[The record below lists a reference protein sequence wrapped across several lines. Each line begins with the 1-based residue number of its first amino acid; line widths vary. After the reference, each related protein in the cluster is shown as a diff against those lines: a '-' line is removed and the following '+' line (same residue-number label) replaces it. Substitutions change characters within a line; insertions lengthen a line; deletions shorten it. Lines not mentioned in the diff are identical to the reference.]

1 MDSALMSQVNYGQ
14 ELGPNL
20 GKIAKKLLDNQN
32 LCKLLIN
39 TDLDPT
45 NPNLHPDI
53 DDTIKE
59 LFGKNIRI
67 TPLVTSEDETT
78 ACKLVLVFSGSEV
91 TDENA
96 NEIVTLLIYCYCPYK
111 EWIIAGNQ
119 LRPFAI
125 MSEVRKSLQNKRIN
139 GLGEIKYLGFD
150 ISSLTNQTGSYLMRF
165 QIVNFS

>member
-1 MDSALMSQVNYGQ
+1 
-14 ELGPNL
+14 
-20 GKIAKKLLDNQN
+20 
-32 LCKLLIN
+32 LIN

-96 NEIVTLLIYCYCPYK
+96 NEIITLLILPY
-111 EWIIAGNQ
+111 I
-119 LRPFAI
+119 L
-125 MSEVRKSLQNKRIN
+125 
-139 GLGEIKYLGFD
+139 Y
-150 ISSLTNQTGSYLMRF
+150 IS
-165 QIVNFS
+165 